1 MATITSLTEL
11 RNMPVSD
18 LRKEVMNQRNIVAK
32 MHLGIEMS
40 KEKDTARY
48 QREKKQLARMLTV
61 LKAKEAEGKKAEKEK
76 ATTTTKES

>member
-1 MATITSLTEL
+1 MATVTSITEL
-11 RNMPVSD
+11 RNMPASD
-18 LRKEVMNQRNIVAK
+18 LRKEVRAQRNTVAK

-61 LKAKEAEGKKAEKEK
+61 LNGKEAEEKMKSKKE